1 MSTQELICS
10 EVWGSNGNADIDLV
24 LPGLR
29 GKLYSRACGGKKG
42 GDVYYASACAAGV
55 ISRMCLADVAGH
67 GEQVAQ
73 VGNWLRG
80 AMRRT
85 MGQHEPAKVFRALN
99 KRASIF
105 GLEALTTA
113 VCLSYDITNGELRF
127 CYAGHPPVFILPAG
141 ATAWATLQTDT
152 DDAKGARNIPFGI
165 SDDAAFDTGT
175 HVLNEGDRLFIYSDG
190 VLEAPD
196 ASRTLFGSESLLD
209 VLNEIGNRPIEE
221 SAEEIT
227 RRLSAHTGGDT
238 FTHDDVTFAIVEAG
252 PRALEPKLFQLLRN
266 QSRKLANRIR

>member
-1 MSTQELICS
+1 MPTQELICS

-29 GKLYSRACGGKKG
+29 GKLYSRACGGTKG

-85 MGQHEPAKVFRALN
+85 MGQHEPSKVFHALN

-152 DDAKGARNIPFGI
+152 NDAKGARNIPLGI

-175 HVLNEGDRLFIYSDG
+175 RVLNEGDRLFI
-190 VLEAPD
+190 
-196 ASRTLFGSESLLD
+196 
-209 VLNEIGNRPIEE
+209 
-221 SAEEIT
+221 
-227 RRLSAHTGGDT
+227 
-238 FTHDDVTFAIVEAG
+238 
-252 PRALEPKLFQLLRN
+252 
-266 QSRKLANRIR
+266 

>member
-1 MSTQELICS
+1 MPTQELICS

-55 ISRMCLADVAGH
+55 ISRMCLADIAGH

-85 MGQHEPAKVFRALN
+85 MGQHEPSKIFHALN

-113 VCLSYDITNGELRF
+113 VCLSYDMMSAELRF
-127 CYAGHPPVFILPAG
+127 CYAGHPPVYILPNG

-152 DDAKGARNIPFGI
+152 DEAKGARNIPFGV
-165 SDDAAFDTGT
+165 SDNAAFDTGT
-175 HVLNEGDRLFIYSDG
+175 RVLNEGDRLFLYSDG

-196 ASRTLFGSESLLD
+196 ASRKLFSETMLLQA
-209 VLNEIGNRPIEE
+209 LNEMGTTPIEKF
-221 SAEEIT
+221 AEDIAA
-227 RRLSAHTGGDT
+227 RLFAHTGCDT
-238 FTHDDVTFAIVEAG
+238 FTHDDVTFAIIEAG
-252 PRALEPKLFQLLRN
+252 PRALEPKLWQLLRN

>member
-1 MSTQELICS
+1 MATQELICS

-24 LPGLR
+24 LPGLC

-55 ISRMCLADVAGH
+55 ISRMCLADIAGH

-127 CYAGHPPVFILPAG
+127 CYAGHPPVYILPAG

-152 DDAKGARNIPFGI
+152 DDTKGACNIPLGI
-165 SDDAAFDTGT
+165 SDDVAFDTGT
-175 HVLNEGDRLFIYSDG
+175 RVLNEGDRLFIYSDG

-196 ASRTLFGSESLLD
+196 ASRTLFGSELLLD
-209 VLNEIGNRPIEE
+209 VLNEIGNKPIEE
-221 SAEEIT
+221 SAEEVT
-227 RRLSAHTGGDT
+227 RRLSAHTGCDT
-238 FTHDDVTFAIVEAG
+238 FTHDDVTFAIIEAG
-252 PRALEPKLFQLLRN
+252 PRALEPKLWQLLRN